1 MMKEP
6 DRTIFLLRYFYFFKV
21 KEIAERLELP
31 PKKVENILS
40 RRKKDLEEILLE
52 GGIGCEEIG

>member
-1 MMKEP
+1 MREP

-21 KEIAERLELP
+21 KDIAERLSLT

-40 RRKKDLEEILLE
+40 RRKQDLETFLRE
-52 GGIGCEEIG
+52 GGLDYEEIG